1 MKKKNELCLTIF
13 MDSIV
18 IWKMNKKPENDEK
31 IKLSKKIDCSEC
43 KIQHKKINSRWC
55 SWN

>member
-43 KIQHKKINSRWC
+43 KIQHKKINSRWY